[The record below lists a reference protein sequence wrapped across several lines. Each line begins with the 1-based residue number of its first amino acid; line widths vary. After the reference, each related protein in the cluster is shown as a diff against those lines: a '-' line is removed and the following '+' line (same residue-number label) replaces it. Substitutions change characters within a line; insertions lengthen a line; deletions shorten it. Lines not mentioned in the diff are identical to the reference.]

1 MFKKLLC
8 CGLFL
13 CSSLVHANGVWQSL
27 NFKSALV
34 FKNGH
39 GEQQVAMITDINCGY
54 CRMLEKELDQI
65 DNVTIYKFL
74 TPVKGGYSQSVSI
87 WCAANRNSAYVRS
100 TQLQEMP
107 KVASCNNP
115 ISSNLVWFYTNRLIG
130 TPALIKPNG
139 AIKYGHATKE
149 EITKW
154 LQSR

>member
-8 CGLFL
+8 CNLLL
-13 CSSLVHANGVWQSL
+13 CASVAYADSLWQSL
-27 NFKSALV
+27 NLKNALV
-34 FKNGH
+34 FKKGR

-87 WCAANRNSAYVRS
+87 WCAANRNAAYVRS
-100 TQLQEMP
+100 MKLQEAP
-107 KVASCNNP
+107 RLASCNNP
-115 ISSNLVWFYTNRLIG
+115 ISSNLAWFYKKQLIG

-139 AIKYGHATKE
+139 GIKYGHATKE
-149 EITKW
+149 EIKQW
-154 LQSR
+154 LKSR